1 MKNLSPQAKETWF
14 RATIVNVNEY
24 QQSGRTEEIKLKA
37 APKKMQIIRLI
48 EYFLKAKM
56 QPEKYKIMSLKCSY
70 KMLPSQNQVPK

>member
-14 RATIVNVNEY
+14 PATIVNVNEY

-37 APKKMQIIRLI
+37 APKKMQIARLI

-56 QPEKYKIMSLKCSY
+56 SLKCSY
-70 KMLPSQNQVPK
+70 KMLPTYNQIPK